1 MYISKCKRS
10 RYRRKKKKI
19 DSWLFDRK
27 INVALLYKHILIEKM
42 NVNTTLVEKG
52 KRFMHI
58 GIQYLVGVYLFF
70 PGENIDIKVINFK
83 PFLSRIN
90 K

>member
-1 MYISKCKRS
+1 MEKLNCISVNVRGLDTD
-10 RYRRKKKKI
+10 KKKI

-27 INVALLYKHILIEKM
+27 INVALLYKHILIENM

-70 PGENIDIKVINFK
+70 
-83 PFLSRIN
+83 SRG
-90 K
+90 KY

>member
-1 MYISKCKRS
+1 MEKLNCISVNVRGLDTDEKR
-10 RYRRKKKKI
+10 RKI

-27 INVALLYKHILIEKM
+27 INVALLYKHILIENM

-70 PGENIDIKVINFK
+70 
-83 PFLSRIN
+83 SRGRY
-90 K
+90 

>member
-1 MYISKCKRS
+1 MEKLNFISVNVRGLDTDEKR
-10 RYRRKKKKI
+10 KKI

-27 INVALLYKHILIEKM
+27 INVALLYKHILIENM

-70 PGENIDIKVINFK
+70 
-83 PFLSRIN
+83 SRG
-90 K
+90 KY